1 MNILFFLTPKANCAY
16 LKADDSMRQAL
27 ERMESARY
35 SALPILKKDGSYCG
49 TLTEGD
55 LLWAIKNLC
64 TMDIRATDRMEFWMT
79 DEGMVLRKAEERCA
93 VCGGVH
99 GDMLDVDGMKFCRV
113 CARKIARKLRTE

>member
-1 MNILFFLTPKANCAY
+1 MKHTGMTRPVDELGRIVIPKE
-16 LKADDSMRQAL
+16 LRDS
-27 ERMESARY
+27 
-35 SALPILKKDGSYCG
+35 
-49 TLTEGD
+49 
-55 LLWAIKNLC
+55 
-64 TMDIRATDRMEFWMT
+64 MDIRATDRMEFWMT